1 MDFAVIKTGGKQ
13 YKVAAGDTLTVEKL
27 PDYKEGGKLKFEEV
41 LLMADGTKTVV
52 GDPLIKG
59 AVVEAEFVAE
69 GKGKKILVLR
79 YKNKTNYRKKKGHR
93 QPYTKV
99 KISKINY
106 RAAS

>member
-13 YKVAAGDTLTVEKL
+13 YKVAAGDILTVEKL
-27 PDYKEGGKLKFEEV
+27 SGYEEGGKLTFGEV
-41 LLMADGTKTVV
+41 LLVADGDKTMV

-59 AVVEAEFVAE
+59 ASVEAEFVAE

-99 KISKINY
+99 KISKIK
-106 RAAS
+106 A